1 MYTSYF
7 IRCTFFTSFLVIC
20 QLTRKTGVKIVH
32 IGLSRRQ
39 APLVNVCY
47 GALTYALN
55 HSTNHEFVDVGKIR
69 GGRNVYTPRRTK
81 KKTGQRY
88 NPSDLRILWSGRLD
102 SNQRPHGPEPCA
114 LPNCATSRSARKY
127 FSRLLFF

>member
-39 APLVNVCY
+39 APLVNVSY
-47 GALTYALN
+47 GAVPYALN
-55 HSTNHEFVDVGKIR
+55 RGTNYEFLDVGKIQ
-69 GGRNVYTPRRTK
+69 GGLNV
-81 KKTGQRY
+81 
-88 NPSDLRILWSGRLD
+88 
-102 SNQRPHGPEPCA
+102 
-114 LPNCATSRSARKY
+114 
-127 FSRLLFF
+127 